1 MTDLRLAVQTLL
13 VPGESMEEKFANAR
27 DYGYDAIEIA
37 VGPSYDLGEN
47 PEDISEIPAVAGTEE
62 SVKQK
67 VIEAHRVLMGIS
79 EENRER
85 FKDLLTALER
95 G

>member
-1 MTDLRLAVQTLL
+1 MGFDNLFQLHETVC
-13 VPGESMEEKFANAR
+13 
-27 DYGYDAIEIA
+27 
-37 VGPSYDLGEN
+37 EN
-47 PEDISEIPAVAGTEE
+47 PEDVTEIPAVQGSEE
-62 SVKQK
+62 SVKEK